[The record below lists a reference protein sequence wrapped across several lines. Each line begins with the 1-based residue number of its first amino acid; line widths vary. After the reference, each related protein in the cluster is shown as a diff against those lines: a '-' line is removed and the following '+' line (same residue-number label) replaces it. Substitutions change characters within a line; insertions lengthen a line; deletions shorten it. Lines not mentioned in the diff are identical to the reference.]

1 MSMLVLAAL
10 AQAVVPSVNL
20 PTPRNAPCAPYDIAL
35 ASSKQTTSTLTSDD
49 LVRMADIGRSSA
61 GPAPNAF
68 GLSPDGRR
76 VAVHVKRANPNA
88 NGYCLAL
95 LVVRTDA
102 SGKPIEIDRGGEF
115 IRDDFALRNFT
126 VTMAGWDKPN
136 TPRWSPDGRHIAYL
150 KRHEGTTQVW
160 LADPSGR
167 AQARQASALPDDADS
182 FTWTSEGDALI
193 VATRPG
199 IRAELA
205 AIDEEGLG
213 GFLFDDRFGPQ
224 FADHPLPTRDMT
236 RAYTWV
242 SIADGK
248 TRPAKEGESSLLL
261 PPRSTLAP
269 ESARMVRL
277 GPEGFAAWLEPK
289 SPAHLLSPTRLVLAG
304 PDGRRTVCE
313 SKQCEGVRGLWWWPA
328 HRVLF
333 GLQRTGWAGSQSALL
348 RWDFDDPAP
357 RQILITDD
365 AILGCD
371 VSGEELVCS
380 REGSIQ
386 PRRIVAIDMR
396 TGRERVVHD
405 PNPEFQHKDFGAIE
419 RFRFR
424 NAYGVE
430 SFADLVLPPDHKDG
444 ERHPLIVVQYSSDGF
459 LRGGTGD
466 EVPIQPLAARGFAVL
481 SFDRP
486 DLLPE
491 AYRATTEAEMRTLNS
506 DPWADRR
513 QVHSSLEIAIDRAV
527 ATGAIDPTRVG
538 ISGFSDGSSTVQFA
552 LVNSNRFKA
561 ASISSCCEDM
571 YSFALAAGPYF
582 TKSLRELRYRYFE
595 PGMDAFWK
603 PMSLIRNV
611 DKLDVPI
618 LVQNAD
624 SEYEGG
630 LDVVETLRRHGK
642 AIELY
647 VFPGEPHF
655 KWQPAHRR
663 AIYERNIEWFEFW
676 LMGRINCD
684 VAEAAQNRRWK
695 AMPGAPADHSLQCA
709 APASGGP

>member
-1 MSMLVLAAL
+1 MSLLVLTAL
-10 AQAVVPSVNL
+10 AQAVVPTVDL
-20 PTPRNAPCAPYDIAL
+20 PLERREPCAGYGTAL
-35 ASSKQTTSTLTSDD
+35 ASKGDTASTVTLDD
-49 LVRMADIGRSSA
+49 QVRMADIGRSAA

-68 GLSPDGRR
+68 GLSPDGTH
-76 VAVHVKRANPNA
+76 VAVRVKRANPEA
-88 NGYCLAL
+88 NGYCLVL
-95 LVVRTDA
+95 LVVRAD
-102 SGKPIEIDRGGEF
+102 GFGEPVEIDRGGDF
-115 IRDDFALRNFT
+115 IRDDFELRNFS
-126 VTMAGWDKPN
+126 VTMAGWDRPN
-136 TPRWSPDGRHIAYL
+136 PPRWSPDGKHVAYL
-150 KRHEGTTQVW
+150 KREKGTTQVW
-160 LADPSGR
+160 LADPSGH
-167 AQARQASALPDDADS
+167 AHARQASALPDDADS
-182 FTWTSEGDALI
+182 FAWTPDGAGLV

-205 AIDEEGLG
+205 AIENEGLR

-224 FADHPLPTRDMT
+224 FADHPLPTRNMAS
-236 RAYTWV
+236 AYTWV
-242 SIADGK
+242 SLTDGRTRRATADEIALLVPSHSGGVPQNSRLFRSSPDGH
-248 TRPAKEGESSLLL
+248 
-261 PPRSTLAP
+261 
-269 ESARMVRL
+269 
-277 GPEGFAAWLEPK
+277 AAWLEPK
-289 SPAHLLSPTRLVLAG
+289 SPAHLLSPTRLIVAS
-304 PDGRRTVCE
+304 PDRRRAVCE
-313 SKQCEGVRGLWWWPA
+313 SKQCEGVRGLWWSPA
-328 HRVLF
+328 DRSF
-333 GLQRTGWAGSQSALL
+333 FILQNLGWAKSQTGLL
-348 RWDFDDPAP
+348 RWDAGDAAP
-357 RQILITDD
+357 RQIVVTNDV
-365 AILGCD
+365 ILGCEAA
-371 VSGEELVCS
+371 GGELVCA
-380 REGSIQ
+380 REGATQ

-396 TGRERVVHD
+396 TGRERIVHD
-405 PNPEFQHKDFGAIE
+405 PNPEFQRKRFGKIE

-430 SFADLVLPPDHKDG
+430 SFADLVLPPDHKPG
-444 ERHPLIVVQYSSDGF
+444 QRHPLVIVQYGSEGF

-513 QVHSSLEIAIDRAV
+513 QVHSSLEMAIDRAV
-527 ATGAIDPTRVG
+527 ATGAVDANKVG

-552 LVNSNRFKA
+552 LLNSDRFKA

-582 TKSLRELRYRYFE
+582 TDSLREVRYRYFE
-595 PGMDAFWK
+595 NDMETFWE
-603 PMSLIRNV
+603 PMSLIHNA

-630 LDVVETLRRHGK
+630 LDVIEALTHHGK

-676 LMGRINCD
+676 LMGKINCD
-684 VAEAAQNRRWK
+684 PKRAEQYRRWK
-695 AMPGAPADHSLQCA
+695 AMPGAPAEHSLQCV
-709 APASGGP
+709 APSAGP